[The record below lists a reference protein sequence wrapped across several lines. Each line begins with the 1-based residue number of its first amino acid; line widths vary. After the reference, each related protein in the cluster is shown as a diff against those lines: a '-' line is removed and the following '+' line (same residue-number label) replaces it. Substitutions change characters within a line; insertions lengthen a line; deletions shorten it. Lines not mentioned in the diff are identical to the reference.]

1 MKLRVLEKD
10 AYLGCE
16 FLSLS
21 LPLRTRRIGSGR
33 GRTGG
38 GGGGTKSQIQSLFDE
53 RASALLATHGTTSS
67 AARIEKAPDGEKCGA
82 AACSVQRAGGF
93 RGRWMFSSMLC
104 CFRPSLFSFP
114 GYFARGSPSHS
125 DDKGS
130 VF

>member
-1 MKLRVLEKD
+1 LKLRVLEKD

-53 RASALLATHGTTSS
+53 RASALLATHGATSS
-67 AARIEKAPDGEKCGA
+67 AAMIEKTPDGEKCGA
-82 AACSVQRAGGF
+82 AACSVLVVFVGGGCF
-93 RGRWMFSSMLC
+93 PLC
-104 CFRPSLFSFP
+104 YALMLFSPFS
-114 GYFARGSPSHS
+114 FLFSR
-125 DDKGS
+125 
-130 VF
+130 VFCAWESESLR